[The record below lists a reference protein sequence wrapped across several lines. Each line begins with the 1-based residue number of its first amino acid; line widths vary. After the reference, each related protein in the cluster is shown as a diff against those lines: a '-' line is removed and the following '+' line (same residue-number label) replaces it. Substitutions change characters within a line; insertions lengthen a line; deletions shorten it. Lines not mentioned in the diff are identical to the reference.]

1 MFSCANILKFSDIFD
16 ENGAKI
22 WKICKKNKKKL
33 SFLYDI
39 SKIGLYLQRQI
50 NTIFRMAM
58 NRAYWWWRKLMT

>member
-1 MFSCANILKFSDIFD
+1 M
-16 ENGAKI
+16 ENLQ
-22 WKICKKNKKKL
+22 KNQKKL
-33 SFLYDI
+33 SFLYDL